1 MCTFELQA
9 GTFIPSQELEASRLL
24 LEGSAWAP
32 PKARPFWQHQQ
43 PQNGL
48 LQSEE
53 QQQQQQHQVSEVVQS
68 DPQDVPSAADAERD
82 AASEEDQ
89 GQAQYEQ
96 DEGQAPVESPDVCE
110 REEDA
115 QAAMTFAVEVEPEA
129 TVDEALASEAEETL
143 QEDTEDV
150 SNQFS
155 KQGQPLPP
163 PPDAPVA
170 ANASE
175 EDETDQQAGQV
186 ALAVLRGVLAEALD
200 PARLSPVVEAWR
212 CLRPGRVPAF
222 AELREAAL
230 PGQYASSSK
239 PDDDDAALWG
249 DKSVSQLEHGASS
262 SAANPV
268 DAVLLDN
275 HFQAFAEF
283 VLESAVIGLVGES
296 AAGDWQ
302 TM

>member
-1 MCTFELQA
+1 M
-9 GTFIPSQELEASRLL
+9 
-24 LEGSAWAP
+24 
-32 PKARPFWQHQQ
+32 
-43 PQNGL
+43 
-48 LQSEE
+48 
-53 QQQQQQHQVSEVVQS
+53 VQS
-68 DPQDVPSAADAERD
+68 DPADVPSAADAVRD
-82 AASEEDQ
+82 AASEED
-89 GQAQYEQ
+89 GQAQCEQ
-96 DEGQAPVESPDVCE
+96 DEGQAPAESPVVCE

-115 QAAMTFAVEVEPEA
+115 QAAMTVAVEVDPEA
-129 TVDEALASEAEETL
+129 TFDQVSASEAEETL
-143 QEDTEDV
+143 LEDTEEG

-175 EDETDQQAGQV
+175 GDQADQQAGQV

-222 AELREAAL
+222 AELREAL

-239 PDDDDAALWG
+239 PEDDAALWG
-249 DKSVSQLEHGASS
+249 DKSDSQIEPGASS
-262 SAANPV
+262 SAANPM
-268 DAVLLDN
+268 DAVLLDD